1 MIPGDIYL
9 WTAIKF
15 SADML
20 VDSALSTTSENPVQ
34 NKVVKAALDA
44 KQDRE
49 CWERTLEI
57 DKEYKILQ
65 EKLREYLKTLDVVD
79 EK

>member
-1 MIPGDIYL
+1 MYRQ
-9 WTAIKF
+9 F
-15 SADML
+15 FY
-20 VDSALSTTSENPVQ
+20 ALRSGSS
-34 NKVVKAALDA
+34 ALDA
-44 KQDRE
+44 KQERE